1 MGRRPER
8 LGRLE
13 RLPSSRRRRLRKGK
27 EPAPRRGR
35 VEVANTLTP
44 PIQVTSQPISRETS
58 PARRKYKRSR
68 WAFIVDIC

>member
-8 LGRLE
+8 VGRLE

-44 PIQVTSQPISRETS
+44 PIQVTSQEEI
-58 PARRKYKRSR
+58 
-68 WAFIVDIC
+68 

>member
-44 PIQVTSQPISRETS
+44 PIQVTSQPIFRQTS
-58 PARRKYKRSR
+58 PGGNINGLD
-68 WAFIVDIC
+68 FIVDIC